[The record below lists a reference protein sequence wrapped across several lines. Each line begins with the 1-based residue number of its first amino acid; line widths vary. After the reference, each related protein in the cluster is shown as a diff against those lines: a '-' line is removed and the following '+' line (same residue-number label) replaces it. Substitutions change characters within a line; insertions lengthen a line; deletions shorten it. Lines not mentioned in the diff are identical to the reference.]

1 MTSKRRIISS
11 VVFDDQPAAN
21 TPRSKD
27 GAPLTD
33 KVTTSMSTDAGY
45 ETRDTLSTQGGT
57 DSDNSSS
64 NGIEFDLFKSYS
76 SYSTN
81 KVELHT
87 TKRSEIV
94 RFASVNENS
103 LTPQELASIQ
113 RLKRNNDLRVS
124 LQLPVVE
131 HEVEAEAAV
140 PSQVLD
146 ENKNKEAPTP
156 EEELAQLKFAA
167 AALGGESSEA
177 PEAEKKKPTIQV
189 AQSTQVF
196 FMIGCQRSG
205 SNWLRTMLSEREDLK
220 APHPPHIM
228 RDFMP
233 KLDEY
238 GDLSDQRNLKVSSW
252 LY

>member
-1 MTSKRRIISS
+1 MTSKKRIISS

-27 GAPLTD
+27 GAPITD

-45 ETRDTLSTQGGT
+45 ETRDTLSTQGGSE
-57 DSDNSSS
+57 SDNSS
-64 NGIEFDLFKSYS
+64 NIGIEFDLFKSYS
-76 SYSTN
+76 TYSTN

-94 RFASVNENS
+94 RFASLANDS
-103 LTPQELASIQ
+103 ALTPQELASVQ

-131 HEVEAEAAV
+131 HEAEAAV

-146 ENKNKEAPTP
+146 ENKNNAAPTP

-167 AALGGESSEA
+167 AALGGESSKA

-205 SNWLRTMLSEREDLK
+205 SNWLRTMLSEREDLI